1 MSALSSAARIASS
14 KFCVAF
20 AKSLIDLLRMFLD
33 EPFILYR
40 EPHLHFAA
48 ELFPASLY
56 KLAFILRPHFFG
68 QGNSLSILSI
78 FSIRLNTLEFQYTT
92 IMKKLSEKNALIAIT
107 IIWLVSFGYLL
118 THKFQEW
125 SMLPFIESTIGVF
138 MGTAALGF
146 ITWIII
152 QQQSKLEKKK
162 EIFDERISLYKRQIK
177 LFNKILKDDKVD
189 YEEFNKLVLE
199 TNNYR
204 LLASNETTAAYTE
217 LLGELANEFEQA
229 SENEISLSD
238 SQSAKLSQLINAFRK
253 DLDLGENI
261 DANVFSK
268 LSEVTQKS
276 QKVAKAARYT
286 ADASL
291 AVKKAAE
298 NIVKIKGE
306 NLFTVDEVRTELKKK
321 EYLDKNGTSVN
332 DFTAMIKLYIFSKQF
347 LSKNDKNYN
356 RGKKHADA
364 NWFDEVVEK
373 KEYRL
378 LK

>member
-1 MSALSSAARIASS
+1 
-14 KFCVAF
+14 
-20 AKSLIDLLRMFLD
+20 
-33 EPFILYR
+33 
-40 EPHLHFAA
+40 
-48 ELFPASLY
+48 
-56 KLAFILRPHFFG
+56 
-68 QGNSLSILSI
+68 
-78 FSIRLNTLEFQYTT
+78 
-92 IMKKLSEKNALIAIT
+92 MKKLSEKNALIAIT